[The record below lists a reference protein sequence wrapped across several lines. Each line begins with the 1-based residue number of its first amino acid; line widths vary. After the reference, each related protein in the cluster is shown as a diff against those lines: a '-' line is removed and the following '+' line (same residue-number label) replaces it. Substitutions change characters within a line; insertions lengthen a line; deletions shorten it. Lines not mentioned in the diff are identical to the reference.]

1 MLEQEYSRGHMSS
14 NPSHSEA
21 ASLTGAALEALR
33 AGDAAQARALLERAI
48 SVPGAG
54 AEAWFALS
62 LAHRRLGSLEA
73 EGPALDRTLAL
84 DPRHLPAL
92 IRKGD
97 LYMARSDPRAANSFY
112 RAAVKI
118 AGTLPALPPEWRAE
132 IERIGKV
139 IDGNARTFE
148 RHLLSALDGHGLHE
162 PGGRRFGR
170 ALEIMLGRRQ
180 VYLQQP
186 QVFYFPE
193 LPQIEFYERE
203 QFPWAAALER
213 ETAAMRAELE
223 AILASGE
230 RFAPYMQPGTDRPV
244 FNTNGLLNDPAWSA
258 CHLIRNGEEVEANAA
273 LCPRTLE
280 SLRELPLCRIKGRTP
295 TVLFSLLRPG
305 AHIPPHHGFLNTR
318 LICHL
323 PLIVPPGCALRVGSE
338 TRPWRA
344 GELVVFD
351 DTMEHEAWNK
361 SSELRVVLLFDIW
374 RPELTEAERALVARM
389 LESIDRIGGP
399 RQEWTQ

>member
-1 MLEQEYSRGHMSS
+1 MSS
-14 NPSHSEA
+14 NPSHSDS
-21 ASLTGAALEALR
+21 ASLTGKAIGALR
-33 AGDAAQARALLERAI
+33 AGDARTARALLERAT
-48 SVPGAG
+48 SLPGAG

-62 LAHRRLGSLEA
+62 VAHRQLGSLEA
-73 EGPALDRTLAL
+73 EGPALDRTLEL

-97 LYMARSDPRAANSFY
+97 LYMARSDARAAISFY
-112 RAAVKI
+112 RAAVKV
-118 AGTLPALPPEWRAE
+118 AGTLPALGEEWRAE
-132 IERIGKV
+132 IERVSQLIESNSRV
-139 IDGNARTFE
+139 FE
-148 RHLLSALDGHGLHE
+148 RHLLAALDGQGLHE
-162 PGGRRFGR
+162 PVNRRFAR
-170 ALEIMLGRRQ
+170 ALDVMLGRRQ

-203 QFPWAAALER
+203 QFSWAAALER
-213 ETAAMRAELE
+213 ETAAIREELG

-230 RFAPYMQPGTDRPV
+230 RFAPYMQPGADRPV

-258 CHLIRNGEEVEANAA
+258 CHLIRNGEEVAANAA
-273 LCPRTLE
+273 LCPRTLAA
-280 SLRELPLCRIKGRTP
+280 LRELPLCHIRGRTP

-323 PLIVPPGCALRVGSE
+323 PLIVPPGCALRVGNE
-338 TRPWRA
+338 TRPWRE
-344 GELVVFD
+344 GKLVIFD
-351 DTMEHEAWNK
+351 DTMEHEAWNQ

-374 RPELTEAERALVARM
+374 RPELTDTERSLVAAM
-389 LESIDRIGGP
+389 LESIDRFGGP

>member
-1 MLEQEYSRGHMSS
+1 MSS
-14 NPSHSEA
+14 NPSNSDA
-21 ASLTGAALEALR
+21 ASLTGAALDALR
-33 AGDAAQARALLERAI
+33 AGDAGRARALLERAT
-48 SVPGAG
+48 SLPGAG
-54 AEAWFALS
+54 AEAWFALA

-73 EGPALDRTLAL
+73 EGSALDRTLEL

-97 LYMARSDPRAANSFY
+97 LYMTRSDARAANSFY

-118 AGTLPALPPEWRAE
+118 AAMLPSLGQEWGAE
-132 IERIGKV
+132 IERISKAM
-139 IDGNARTFE
+139 DSNARIFE
-148 RHLLSALDGHGLHE
+148 RHLLSALEGHGLHE
-162 PGGRRFGR
+162 PGGRRFAR
-170 ALEIMLGRRQ
+170 ALQIMLGRRQ

-193 LPQIEFYERE
+193 LPQIEFYERQ
-203 QFPWAAALER
+203 QFPWAVSLER
-213 ETAAMRAELE
+213 ETAAIREELE
-223 AILASGE
+223 AILESGQ

-258 CHLIRNGEEVEANAA
+258 CHLIRNGEEVAANAA
-273 LCPRTLE
+273 LCPRTLAA
-280 SLRELPLCRIKGRTP
+280 LRELPLCRIRGRTP

-323 PLIVPPGCALRVGSE
+323 PLIVPPGCALRVGNE
-338 TRPWRA
+338 TRPWRE
-344 GELVVFD
+344 GELVIFD

-374 RPELTEAERALVARM
+374 RPELTEAECALVASM
-389 LESIDRIGGP
+389 LESIDRFGGA